1 MPHQGYK
8 STLGDEIR
16 QILVNWIVY
25 LKVES
30 FGGMMIHFSPRLIS
44 IGASQQFEAQGLKR
58 KHWSTASP
66 IRTVF
71 KETFA
76 KAGLPYLNPH
86 SFRNTL
92 VQLGQLKCKT
102 PEAFKAWSQNLGHES
117 VLTTLYSY
125 GEDSMQRQAEILNNL
140 GHPEQNKYLIDNDL
154 ADAIVQKLMS
164 KGVKLPA

>member
-71 KETFA
+71 KEAFA
-76 KAGLPYLNPH
+76 SADLPYFNPH

-125 GEDSMQRQAEILNNL
+125 GEVGRQRQADIL
-140 GHPEQNKYLIDNDL
+140 KSL
-154 ADAIVQKLMS
+154 ALSPTNQKLSENGLDLQPMF
-164 KGVKLPA
+164 